1 MLASLKMI
9 VAADD
14 SQCQVAMEKQ
24 RAQGREH
31 LPVFQKMRQRFNQLV
46 QQRRLLAKDA
56 GGGVKDGDNEEEA
69 D

>member
-1 MLASLKMI
+1 M
-9 VAADD
+9 D
-14 SQCQVAMEKQ
+14 KQ
-24 RAQGREH
+24 RARGREH

-56 GGGVKDGDNEEEA
+56 GGGAKTSDSDEEA